1 MAANIGNNCNNAN
14 KNNFFVCK
22 MFYEKVK
29 YDASWLL
36 LWIFLQIVRK
46 TKRLFILLQHFC
58 ECTRSS
64 MDRIPDSGSDDMS
77 SILIG
82 CTNDKI
88 LEGELLIKPI
98 VFCCRLFL
106 SIIKKYHLLCKEYVF
121 IWECAF
127 FSVFLPS

>member
-14 KNNFFVCK
+14 KNNFFVCIL
-22 MFYEKVK
+22 FNEKAEC
-29 YDASWLL
+29 DASWLL